1 MTMSPPSLL
10 GPAALP
16 HDDLTAVVAASLG
29 RRLELDDWW
38 VEPVDY
44 DPGTPS
50 TGALLHVRGTGRD
63 QGAGEPLPWSVFV
76 KVLHSPRHW
85 EHLHL
90 VPPDARQRFVDSFP
104 WRVEAEALASDL
116 PGRLPPGI
124 RTPRVFRID
133 ELGDDRVALWLED
146 VVVADTGWDLPRY
159 ARAARV
165 LGRWAAR
172 RSGALLPA
180 ELRAISGIG
189 LRLWATGRLQG
200 AFADLRDDRLWAHPL
215 VAATADPALRGDLLV
230 LAARVPAMLDRL
242 DTLLQAVGHGDASP
256 QNLLV
261 SAADPDTFVAIDISW
276 QCPQAVGFDLGQ
288 LLVGLAHAGELPAS
302 ALPEVH
308 AVLLPAFVE
317 GLREEGCQVAE
328 ADAAYGFEASLLLR
342 SGFTAIPFQRLGEP
356 EGPELAAELAQRV
369 ALTRFIA
376 DLGLALPR

>member
-1 MTMSPPSLL
+1 M
-10 GPAALP
+10 
-16 HDDLTAVVAASLG
+16 D
-29 RRLELDDWW
+29 RE
-38 VEPVDY
+38 
-44 DPGTPS
+44 
-50 TGALLHVRGTGRD
+50 VRGD
-63 QGAGEPLPWSVFV
+63 AAEVLAGIG
-76 KVLHSPRHW
+76 RHW
-85 EHLHL
+85 GWLLAFGVVTL
-90 VPPDARQRFVDSFP
+90 V
-104 WRVEAEALASDL
+104 
-116 PGRLPPGI
+116 
-124 RTPRVFRID
+124 
-133 ELGDDRVALWLED
+133 
-146 VVVADTGWDLPRY
+146 
-159 ARAARV
+159 
-165 LGRWAAR
+165 
-172 RSGALLPA
+172 
-180 ELRAISGIG
+180 
-189 LRLWATGRLQG
+189 
-200 AFADLRDDRLWAHPL
+200 
-215 VAATADPALRGDLLV
+215 
-230 LAARVPAMLDRL
+230 